1 MKFSPV
7 GYFFMFVLI
16 GIYSSCSVTKFV
28 PENDFLLN
36 KVHVESDNAEFNV
49 VELQPYIRQR
59 PNYKMFGL
67 NRTQLQIY
75 SLSGKDTS
83 KWINRVIRRLG
94 EPPVI
99 YDSMLVYKTETELKK
114 LLVNKGYLHA
124 EVSSSVKKQHKKAE
138 VSYLIQ
144 AKSPYRIRSFSGEPG
159 DSLLFNGWTDSVQ
172 PLRTSTG
179 ESAIFGATHV
189 KPGNLF
195 DRNVL
200 DEERQRIT
208 NTLRNRGYY
217 DFTKESIYYVADTA
231 SATHSVDLQLVFRPY
246 TLSREDDS
254 ERKPYPRYWIDKVY
268 IYADYDPLRY
278 GGISSYI
285 PSDTVQMGNYT
296 VYYGEKGQSIRPKA
310 LLEKCFITPGSLY
323 MEKQEELTHTAF
335 SAMKALENTNI
346 HFQSKMRNNTHLLDC
361 YILTMP
367 AKKQTFS
374 TSLEGTNSAGNL
386 GFASSWTYQHRNI
399 FRGSEAFGVKL
410 TGAYES
416 MSENFSENYLDL
428 GIQTTLTFPK
438 IVFPFLRH
446 HFIRQSQAS
455 TEFSLSY
462 NYQTRPEYNRILLS
476 GGLRYIW
483 QDRVK
488 RWERHQFNLLD
499 VNYVYLPRVDDVFW
513 SNLPPNAALFSY
525 LNQFIVSMGYS
536 YTYSNFNPAVKR
548 RNIHT
553 FRSSFE
559 SAGNVLYG
567 LSSLFNASKGENNSY
582 ELFDIYFA
590 QYLKGDLDYSRT
602 VFVDRKNAV
611 AWHVGIGTAVPY
623 ANSLV
628 LPFEKRYYSG
638 GANSVRGWA
647 VRTLGPGSY
656 RAIPHETTFYEQSGD
671 IKLDLNIEYRSHLFW
686 KMELA
691 AFIDAGNIWTIDD
704 YEGQENGHFRFDK
717 FYKEIAL
724 SYGLGIRLDFNF
736 FLLRMDLGMKVYNPA
751 LDGRE
756 KWTVLHPNF
765 KENFAWHFA
774 VGYPF

>member
-1 MKFSPV
+1 
-7 GYFFMFVLI
+7 MFVLV
-16 GIYSSCSVTKFV
+16 GVYSSCSVTKFV

-36 KVHVESDNAEFNV
+36 KVRIKSDNAEFNAI
-49 VELQPYIRQR
+49 ELQPYIRQR

-83 KWINRVIRRLG
+83 KWINRVVRRLG

-138 VSYLIQ
+138 VSYFIQ
-144 AKSPYRIRSFSGEPG
+144 AKSPYRIRSFSGEIR
-159 DSLLFNGWTDSVQ
+159 DSLLSNGWTDSVQ
-172 PLRTSTG
+172 LLRQLTG
-179 ESAIFGATHV
+179 ESAIFGTTYV

-195 DRNVL
+195 DRDVL
-200 DEERQRIT
+200 DEERQRIA

-217 DFTKESIYYVADTA
+217 DFTKESIYYIADTV
-231 SATHSVDLQLVFRPY
+231 SETHSVDLQLALRPY
-246 TLSREDDS
+246 TTTREDNS
-254 ERKPYPRYWIDKVY
+254 EAKPYPRYWIDKVY

-278 GGISSYI
+278 GGITSYI
-285 PSDTVQMGNYT
+285 PSDTVQMGDYT
-296 VYYGEKGQSIRPKA
+296 IYYGEKRQSMRPKA

-335 SAMKALENTNI
+335 SAMKALENINI
-346 HFQSKMRNNTHLLDC
+346 HFQGKMRNNTHLLDC

-386 GFASSWTYQHRNI
+386 GFASSWTYQHRNV

-438 IVFPFLRH
+438 IVFPFLQH
-446 HFIRQSQAS
+446 HFIRQLQAS
-455 TEFSLSY
+455 TEFALSY
-462 NYQTRPEYNRILLS
+462 NYQARPEYNRILLS

-483 QDRVK
+483 QDRIK

-499 VNYVYLPRVDDVFW
+499 INYVYLPRVDDVFW
-513 SNLPPNAALFSY
+513 NNLPLNAALFSY

-536 YTYSNFNPAVKR
+536 YTYSTFNPAVKR
-548 RNIHT
+548 RNIHS
-553 FRSSFE
+553 FRASFE

-602 VFVDRKNAV
+602 IFVDRKNAV
-611 AWHVGIGTAVPY
+611 AWHVGVGTAVPY

-671 IKLDLNIEYRSHLFW
+671 IKLDLNVEYRSHLFW

-691 AFIDAGNIWTIDD
+691 AFLDAGNIWTIDD

-736 FLLRMDLGMKVYNPA
+736 FLLRIDLGMKAYNPA
-751 LDGRE
+751 LNGTE
-756 KWTVLHPNF
+756 KWTILHPNF